1 MVDKR
6 TCGEIWSR
14 GFATGIPAVVLLF
27 LVIALGLNNSPDSDN
42 LPFSTAN
49 CSNLNLDFLNP
60 NNIKISTNIFCG
72 IFSGLTL
79 FVMVYQ
85 IVVIV
90 LKALQVGFLESRT
103 NKKIFFWVD
112 SILLN
117 IFVAVFAAICAGVV
131 FLSSYRN
138 SYLTVFDNQL
148 DGISTKHFGVTTGML
163 WAAFGFSISSMY
175 QMISVLGHSWTTHGK
190 CSKEENKEEL
200 KNMH

>member
-1 MVDKR
+1 HNSSLKARNPFHSAAVSLCSLFVCCSYFRRKMVDKR

-103 NKKIFFWVD
+103 NKKIFFWVV
-112 SILLN
+112 SISN
-117 IFVAVFAAICAGVV
+117 
-131 FLSSYRN
+131 
-138 SYLTVFDNQL
+138 
-148 DGISTKHFGVTTGML
+148 GISFHFHL
-163 WAAFGFSISSMY
+163 
-175 QMISVLGHSWTTHGK
+175 
-190 CSKEENKEEL
+190 
-200 KNMH
+200 